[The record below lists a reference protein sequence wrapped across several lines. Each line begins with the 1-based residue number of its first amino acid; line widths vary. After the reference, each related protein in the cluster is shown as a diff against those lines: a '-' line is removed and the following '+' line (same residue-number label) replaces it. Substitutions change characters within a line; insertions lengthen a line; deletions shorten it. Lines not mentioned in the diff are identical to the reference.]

1 MNHKFLSLM
10 PDPTPRPSG
19 EVSVWYAPLSLLLCA
34 SVARISNTLLLAAG
48 GKFFVAASAA
58 PIASWGRPGYGLLI
72 VMGFLALASWY
83 FRASAKAAQKVL
95 PARFFI

>member
-1 MNHKFLSLM
+1 
-10 PDPTPRPSG
+10 
-19 EVSVWYAPLSLLLCA
+19 
-34 SVARISNTLLLAAG
+34 VAG
-48 GKFFVAASAA
+48 AA

-83 FRASAKAAQKVL
+83 FKASVKAAQKVL